1 MTTEFNAAGSLN
13 TDDRFDAT
21 GLVNSPSGQDVLG
34 RLIDASSKI
43 PGLTCVSSENL
54 EVLEHLGR
62 GRDLIITGPDRLAS
76 MACAALPAIAGCGL
90 ILVVAPSMNSIRRMK
105 ARFEGL
111 QIHTESFDL
120 APTKAEKRAI
130 WDAMDQGFVQILLVT
145 PGRLASQRF
154 RERLRRRNIS
164 SVIID
169 QAHLMSPWSHRFL
182 PSYRFVGSFLSSLN
196 AGGASPQKIAILWNP
211 NGRMTLDLSKLL
223 SMQTPYQGRLVA
235 EALPGIGVE
244 SVSAPTDAD
253 REKIIAQELDR
264 SGGQGVIYCGNI
276 THLFR
281 TADLLKNLGEDY
293 AVIRPGM
300 DEFQTTQIR
309 QRFEAGTLRVVAVIG
324 PFLSDIES
332 AQGLEFVLFNG
343 MPDSAETI
351 ARELFGVEDA
361 GFIRSVVIVGE
372 KDYFQQRFLIDKNY
386 PDTLVMRACVLGV
399 RDVFGSKQV
408 VTPETLSTH
417 VKMAT
422 PFPAEDVE
430 QCLQVL
436 FREGLLEKS
445 IDQDTGTVYVALR
458 LTQEEESSFW
468 HEYPLRKIDHIA
480 RLDKMRDFASK
491 DGDRARH
498 LQSLIRQ

>member
-1 MTTEFNAAGSLN
+1 MTTDFNAAGSLN

-21 GLVNSPSGQDVLG
+21 GLSASPNGQDVLG

-43 PGLTCVSSENL
+43 PGLTCVSPENL
-54 EVLEHLGR
+54 EVLEHLGK

-76 MACAALPAIAGCGL
+76 ITCAALPAIAGCGL

-105 ARFEGL
+105 TRFEGL
-111 QIHTESFDL
+111 NIITESFDL
-120 APTKAEKRAI
+120 APSKVEKRGI
-130 WDAMDQGFVQILLVT
+130 WAAMDHGSVQILLVT

-164 SVIID
+164 AVIID

-182 PSYRFVGSFLSSLN
+182 PSYRFAGAFLSSLN
-196 AGGASPQKIAILWNP
+196 SGGQSPQKIAILWNP

-223 SMQTPYQGRLVA
+223 SMRTPYQGRLVA
-235 EALPGIGVE
+235 DALPGIGVE
-244 SVSAPTDAD
+244 SKPASTDAD
-253 REKIIAQELDR
+253 RQKIIRQELER
-264 SGGQGVIYCGNI
+264 SGGQGVIYCGTI
-276 THLFR
+276 TQLFS
-281 TADLLKNLGEDY
+281 AAELLKASGEDF

-300 DEFQTTQIR
+300 DDFQTAKIKQ
-309 QRFEAGTLRVVAVIG
+309 QFEAGKLRVVAVIG

-332 AQGLEFVLFNG
+332 AQGLDFVVFNG
-343 MPDSAETI
+343 MPDSAETM

-399 RDVFGSKQV
+399 RDVFGSKSA
-408 VTPETLSTH
+408 VTPETLVTH

-422 PFPAEDVE
+422 PFPADDVDH
-430 QCLQVL
+430 CLQVL
-436 FREGLLEKS
+436 FREGLLENV
-445 IDQDTGTVYVALR
+445 IDQDTGTMYVALR
-458 LTQEEESSFW
+458 LTQEEEANFW
-468 HEYPLRKIDHIA
+468 HEYPLRKIDHVA